1 LIRKILIAPFV
12 FLIYLYKWLISPLLP
27 TTCRHYPSCSQYSL
41 EALKYHGLIRGGVMS
56 INRIVRCNPWGTSG
70 YDPVPRVRIKKFRF
84 RKYGYENSLEFPSS
98 DLMEDKPEEYI
109 E

>member
-1 LIRKILIAPFV
+1 
-12 FLIYLYKWLISPLLP
+12 
-27 TTCRHYPSCSQYSL
+27 
-41 EALKYHGLIRGGVMS
+41 MS